1 MGWVV
6 NATPRPLYLRERPG
20 THCMGSWVSP
30 SAGLDRCG
38 NLAPTG
44 IRSPDRMIVPNV
56 SKIYNF
62 LQSGIKTLRTSKP
75 VTGNNISN
83 CLSLSLSLSLL
94 PNQTVRLWAQPCTLP
109 FSGDQNIL
117 SLSEAVG
124 GEASDPP
131 QSNARIKNQRELY
144 LYAFCIHSLCVNG
157 HCTCTSTL
165 KCWLLIDR
173 DIKAAFFYGT

>member
-1 MGWVV
+1 MGGQRH
-6 NATPRPLYLRERPG
+6 ASAALPPGKTRYPLYGKLGEPQCRSGQMRKSRPHRDSITG
-20 THCMGSWVSP
+20 P
-30 SAGLDRCG
+30 S
-38 NLAPTG
+38 
-44 IRSPDRMIVPNV
+44 MIVPNV

-165 KCWLLIDR
+165 KC
-173 DIKAAFFYGT
+173 